1 MRIHLKNY
9 RKELGT
15 NVEMKVTDK
24 SIYNFAGQVIG
35 KNWGLEVIPTDPAEK
50 SFRPVYPYSNNKESL
65 EEFISMY
72 KEKLESFFESGERLY
87 FCRHA
92 WEDNSE
98 CREQMKEIWYRK
110 GVIIN

>member
-1 MRIHLKNY
+1 
-9 RKELGT
+9 
-15 NVEMKVTDK
+15 
-24 SIYNFAGQVIG
+24 
-35 KNWGLEVIPTDPAEK
+35 WGLEVIPTDPAEK

-98 CREQMKEIWYRK
+98 RREQMKEIWYRK